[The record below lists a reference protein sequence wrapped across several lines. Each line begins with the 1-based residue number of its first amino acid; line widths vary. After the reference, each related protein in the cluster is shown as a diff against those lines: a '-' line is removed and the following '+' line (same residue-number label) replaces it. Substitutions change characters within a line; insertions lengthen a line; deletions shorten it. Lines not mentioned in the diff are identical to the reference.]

1 MKQRDGR
8 KGTVIGGCWLEEAEG
23 GLNKNKA
30 SMLSV
35 RGDIQLS
42 LVGPQLEAG
51 TKIPEAG
58 SYLTQLFIAFA

>member
-1 MKQRDGR
+1 MKKRDGL

-23 GLNKNKA
+23 GLNKSKA

-42 LVGPQLEAG
+42 LVGPQ
-51 TKIPEAG
+51 
-58 SYLTQLFIAFA
+58 